1 MLESELR
8 RLAGRIAG
16 HFREMGQGAGLG
28 QAAWVEMGARTNPAG
43 VDGFES

>member
-1 MLESELR
+1 VLESELR

-16 HFREMGQGAGLG
+16 YLGKVDQGLG
-28 QAAWVEMGARTNPAG
+28 LGEAAWLEMGARTNPAG